1 VQRLVD
7 AALVVVAM
15 VIPTQRL
22 DFVQK
27 LTHASAP
34 LVDHETNLL
43 KRFRSGSGFVSPVT
57 RACAPAASSRIRLT
71 ALSFLFWLEMSKV

>member
-15 VIPTQRL
+15 VIPTQHL

-43 KRFRSGSGFVSPVT
+43 VPQRRRVFPGNSRP
-57 RACAPAASSRIRLT
+57 RIRGEFSYLPCL
-71 ALSFLFWLEMSKV
+71 AQFSLFA